1 MLVYRLESTTLKS
14 VNNLM
19 KGYYNAG
26 CMVHE
31 SDASI
36 HLNPLEDDLL
46 GEHWAELLNNR
57 EEQSYH
63 FGFESFSSL
72 RKWFYDVS
80 KFKSVTKELQI
91 SVYSVDKDSVIKGDT
106 QLIFNDSKPVH
117 LYSLSCDA
125 LLDSPEY
132 YVYFERSSEDTTE
145 VLTTFEEEETQD
157 VLKVNKSL
165 LNSVFNCF

>member
-31 SDASI
+31 ADASI
-36 HLNPLEDDLL
+36 HLNPLEDNSL
-46 GEHWAELLNNR
+46 GSYWGELVTNR
-57 EEQSYH
+57 EAQSYH

-80 KFKSVTKELQI
+80 KFKNVTKQLQI

-106 QLIFNDSKPVH
+106 QLIFKDTKPLH

-132 YVYFERSSEDTTE
+132 YVHFERPSEDIIE
-145 VLTTFEEEETQD
+145 VLTTSEEEAQE
-157 VLKVNKSL
+157 VLKVNKTL

>member
-1 MLVYRLESTTLKS
+1 
-14 VNNLM
+14 M
-19 KGYYNAG
+19 KGYYNSG

-36 HLNPLEDDLL
+36 HLNPLEDDSL
-46 GEHWAELLNNR
+46 GDHWAELITNR
-57 EEQSYH
+57 VEHNYH

-80 KFKSVTKELQI
+80 KFKNVTKQLQI
-91 SVYSVDKDSVIKGDT
+91 SVYSVDKDSVINGDT
-106 QLIFNDSKPVH
+106 QLIFNDTNPVH

-132 YVYFERSSEDTTE
+132 YVHFERPSEDLIE
-145 VLTTFEEEETQD
+145 VLTTYEEETQE

>member
-14 VNNLM
+14 SNNLM
-19 KGYYNAG
+19 KGYYNSG

-36 HLNPLEDDLL
+36 HLNPLEDETL
-46 GEHWAELLNNR
+46 GSHWAELLTNK
-57 EEQSYH
+57 EEHNYY

-72 RKWFYDVS
+72 RKWFYDVN
-80 KFKSVTKELQI
+80 KFKNVTKELQI
-91 SVYSVDKDSVIKGDT
+91 SVYTVDSDSVIKGDT
-106 QLIFNDSKPVH
+106 QLIFKDSKPVH

-125 LLDSPEY
+125 LIDSPEY
-132 YVYFERSSEDTTE
+132 YVHFERPAEDITE
-145 VLTTFEEEETQD
+145 VLTTSEEETQE

-165 LNSVFNCF
+165 LNNVFSCF